1 MYRGKKKRSMSVALA
16 VSMFCSILG
25 GFGLETKAQEPAA
38 EKAYVI
44 IAENDKIYEEVAEE
58 IDTDIT
64 VETPVLSENN
74 VLIADLT
81 EGEAKILS
89 EREDVLIE
97 EDIVLSGSTIKGESG
112 NAYTMF
118 ERKEALKRKK
128 EEIYQRM
135 EEEENASGEQDP
147 EYEWNLQAIHADGVS
162 AEENESQQKVKVAVL
177 DSGVDY
183 VSGINLTGYVNFIEG
198 EEALSPIFQD
208 LSGHGTGIAGII
220 AGTGENDIYGVNP
233 DVELYSVKVLD
244 ECNRAPLSR
253 IIRGIYWCMEND
265 IDIIN
270 MSFGT
275 TVCSQAL
282 KQAVSDA
289 YAANI
294 LMVGAAGNDGG
305 EVEYPAAFEEVMAVA
320 AANAQAQMSDFSNEG
335 EALDVAAPGEKIRT
349 TGFFGGNVV
358 THGTSIAVPHVTG
371 VASLLWEKDLSK
383 SNEFIR
389 QLINFSSRKMEGMTE
404 CGLLDA
410 EYALEIYEEFS
421 QNIKD
426 GELKENNI
434 IPENVKTPETFDY
447 VEEDETYVEGRWH
460 RDGHEG
466 AVDGGKGAGFSD
478 AEIKII
484 KDGAV
489 FPDSKKQGWG
499 GSEKNPWW
507 HGRWIHSD
515 NLSEVNYVA
524 AVEMIT
530 EIALDGG
537 DDISSYK
544 DYKHFYGMSSAVFK
558 EIKAD
563 LLYLNTIF
571 GELLPNM
578 NTKENRKYFMYGCGL
593 HTLSDIFAH
602 STTKG
607 NGVLIEHDKDHND
620 IDADNTKYY
629 HRRYN
634 VAAKATLYSMKMLS
648 EDNLTDGSEIIQAL
662 KEEYQDASY
671 KIIKIK
677 KYVNENG
684 YSNSIL
690 SQVTISS
697 PK

>member
-1 MYRGKKKRSMSVALA
+1 M
-16 VSMFCSILG
+16 
-25 GFGLETKAQEPAA
+25 
-38 EKAYVI
+38 
-44 IAENDKIYEEVAEE
+44 
-58 IDTDIT
+58 
-64 VETPVLSENN
+64 
-74 VLIADLT
+74 
-81 EGEAKILS
+81 
-89 EREDVLIE
+89 
-97 EDIVLSGSTIKGESG
+97 
-112 NAYTMF
+112 
-118 ERKEALKRKK
+118 
-128 EEIYQRM
+128 
-135 EEEENASGEQDP
+135 
-147 EYEWNLQAIHADGVS
+147 
-162 AEENESQQKVKVAVL
+162 
-177 DSGVDY
+177 
-183 VSGINLTGYVNFIEG
+183 
-198 EEALSPIFQD
+198 
-208 LSGHGTGIAGII
+208 
-220 AGTGENDIYGVNP
+220 
-233 DVELYSVKVLD
+233 ELYSVKVLD

-335 EALDVAAPGEKIRT
+335 EELDVAAPGDKIRT
-349 TGFFGGNVV
+349 TGFFCGNVV

-410 EYALEIYEEFS
+410 EYALEIYDEFS
-421 QNIKD
+421 QNFKD

-460 RDGHEG
+460 TGRHGEIIDAKKDAHGLSTEVIEIVKQG
-466 AVDGGKGAGFSD
+466 AVY
-478 AEIKII
+478 
-484 KDGAV
+484 
-489 FPDSKKQGWG
+489 PDDKKSFWN
-499 GSEKNPWW
+499 GSINNPWW
-507 HGRWIHSD
+507 HGRWIHPD
-515 NLSEVNYVA
+515 GVSEVNYVA
-524 AVEMIT
+524 AIDMIT
-530 EIALDGG
+530 YIALDGG
-537 DDISSYK
+537 EDIASYN
-544 DYKHFYGMSSAVFK
+544 DYKLFEGMSSKVFN

-563 LLYLNTIF
+563 LLSLNAKF
-571 GELLPNM
+571 GALLSTN
-578 NTKENRKYFMYGCGL
+578 NTRKNRKYFMYGCAL
-593 HTLSDIFAH
+593 HTLADIFAH
-602 STTKG
+602 STTQG
-607 NGVLIEHDKDHND
+607 NGTFIDHTDNKE
-620 IDADNTKYY
+620 IDADNIKYY
-629 HRRYN
+629 GRRYN
-634 VAAKATLYSMKMLS
+634 VAKEATLYSLIMLKQ
-648 EDNLTDGSEIIQAL
+648 DLYTDGAEIIQAL
-662 KEEYQDASY
+662 KAQYQTASY

-684 YSNSIL
+684 YSDPIL